1 MPPTTQD
8 RLLDILEAISSIEK
22 MIQGRGL
29 EQFASDTMMRLATE
43 RLLEI
48 VCEAS
53 RRLPE
58 EIKKSEPTINWQKM
72 IDFGNVLRH
81 AYHAIRV
88 DIVWDIVQVDLPML
102 KSFALRNV
110 KRD

>member
-8 RLLDILEAISSIEK
+8 RLLDILESISSIEK
-22 MIQGRGL
+22 MIKDRNL
-29 EQFASDTMMRLATE
+29 EQFASDWMMCLATE

-58 EIKKSEPTINWQKM
+58 EIKKSEPEIRWQKM

-88 DIVWDIVQVDLPML
+88 DIIWDIIQSDLPLL
-102 KSFALRNV
+102 KSFALRNTG
-110 KRD
+110 RT